1 MAGQKRREV
10 ERASIPGNR
19 FEPGLA
25 EASDR
30 GTSEKG
36 IRQAMQGRDARQYKA
51 RCHQMRNANASFFA
65 TVWLR
70 TFSRLVVIESELRV
84 VARV

>member
-25 EASDR
+25 EASDC
-30 GTSEKG
+30 EPQKC
-36 IRQAMQGRDARQYKA
+36 IRQAMHGRDARQCKA
-51 RCHQMRNANASFFA
+51 CCHQMSKAYPSFFA
-65 TVWLR
+65 TIWLR

-84 VARV
+84 VARM

>member
-25 EASDR
+25 GASDR
-30 GTSEKG
+30 GTSERYSTSNA
-36 IRQAMQGRDARQYKA
+36 RQRQYKA
-51 RCHQMRNANASFFA
+51 RCHQMRNATSSFFA
-65 TVWLR
+65 TVWLH
-70 TFSRLVVIESELRV
+70 TLSRLVVIESELRV
-84 VARV
+84 VARK

>member
-19 FEPGLA
+19 FEPGPA
-25 EASDR
+25 GASGR
-30 GTSEKG
+30 GTSERYLTSNA
-36 IRQAMQGRDARQYKA
+36 RQRARQYKA

-65 TVWLR
+65 TVWLH
-70 TFSRLVVIESELRV
+70 TLSRLVVIEAELRV
-84 VARV
+84 VARM

>member
-25 EASDR
+25 GASDR
-30 GTSEKG
+30 GTS
-36 IRQAMQGRDARQYKA
+36 ASTSNARQRCKA
-51 RCHQMRNANASFFA
+51 IQGTLSPDAKRERIILCDS
-65 TVWLR
+65 
-70 TFSRLVVIESELRV
+70 V
-84 VARV
+84 VAGIAVALRSVKIVDVFAKK